1 MADTPKEDPDQ
12 ALLTAARRGDLDA
25 FETLVK
31 RHETVVY
38 NLVRTLVGNRADVED
53 IAQEAFVRAYR
64 FLKQF
69 RGDSTFRTW
78 LFRVVVNTTRSY
90 QGRRTRQ
97 QKVWGDSGEGTA
109 ASLSERLPDP
119 TSLEDTYLRRDVI
132 ARALATLPAD
142 MRESLVLRDVHG
154 LDYHEIAVAMDVPL
168 GTVESRI
175 FRARQRLRPL
185 LAELLGRRART
196 TVLIVRGMARS
207 GDQE

>member
-38 NLVRTLVGNRADVED
+38 NLVRTLVDNGADVED

-78 LFRVVVNTTRSY
+78 LFRVAVNATRSY
-90 QGRRTRQ
+90 QLRRTRQ

-109 ASLSERLPDP
+109 ASLSEQLPDP
-119 TSLEDTYLRRDVI
+119 TSLEDAYLRRDVI
-132 ARALATLPAD
+132 ARALATLPAG

-154 LDYHEIAVAMDVPL
+154 LEYHEIAVAMDVPL

-185 LAELLGRRART
+185 LTELLGRRERAP
-196 TVLIVRGMARS
+196 VPIVGGMARS
-207 GDQE
+207 GDRE